1 MSGTIQELGVNSHK
15 DTVPIFKELIGGEA
29 EREQMTRISISV

>member
-15 DTVPIFKELIGGEA
+15 DTVPIFKELIVWWGSRA
-29 EREQMTRISISV
+29 